1 MRIEFTRSGGF
12 AGMRLNVVLDT
23 KDIPEAEALELKRM
37 VEAADFF
44 NLPESMPLPGA
55 DAFHYKIT
63 IQSDNETHT
72 VEADER
78 AVPPALMPL
87 VTRLVGAARSSR

>member
-12 AGMRLNVVLDT
+12 AGMRLNGALDT
-23 KDIPEAEALELKRM
+23 KDIPEAEALELKQM

-44 NLPESMPLPGA
+44 NLPESMPSSGA
-55 DAFHYKIT
+55 DAFHYKIS
-63 IQSDNETHT
+63 IESGNKTHT

-78 AVPPALMPL
+78 AMAPALMSL
-87 VTRLVGAARSSR
+87 VTRLVGAARSRR